1 MCGRYT
7 LRASAEDIA
16 REFELAQIPPW
27 TPRYNIAPTQDVL
40 AVRMHKGEREAT
52 LLRWGL
58 IPSWTEDVK
67 KAPLLINAKCETA
80 AAKPA
85 FRAAFERRRCLVLAD
100 GFYEWQTVGKRKQ
113 PYYYRLKGERP
124 FAFAGLWEFWKQ
136 GEQIIR
142 SCAILTTD
150 ANELT
155 AAVHD
160 RMPVLL
166 DRDAR
171 RLWLDPQIDDPGKLE
186 GICRPYPASEMVA
199 ARVNPVVNKAAND
212 GPECI
217 AGVTDDG
224 VDRDLFAGT

>member
-16 REFELAQIPPW
+16 REFQLTCIPPW

-40 AVRMHKGEREAT
+40 AVRMRNGAPEAE

-80 AAKPA
+80 ASKPA
-85 FRAAFERRRCLVLAD
+85 FRAAMERRRCLVIAD
-100 GFYEWQTVGKRKQ
+100 GFFEWKKAGKEKQ
-113 PYYYRLKGERP
+113 PFHYRLRDQRP

-136 GEQIIR
+136 GEQIIK

-155 AAVHD
+155 APVHD
-160 RMPVLL
+160 RMPVIL
-166 DRDAR
+166 DHESQ
-171 RLWLDPQIDDPGKLE
+171 RLWLDPDIQDPAKLKD
-186 GICRPYPASEMVA
+186 ICRPYPASEMTTS
-199 ARVNPVVNKAAND
+199 RVNPIVNKATND
-212 GPECI
+212 SPECI
-217 AGVTDDG
+217 ASV
-224 VDRDLFAGT
+224 VEADLFGHT